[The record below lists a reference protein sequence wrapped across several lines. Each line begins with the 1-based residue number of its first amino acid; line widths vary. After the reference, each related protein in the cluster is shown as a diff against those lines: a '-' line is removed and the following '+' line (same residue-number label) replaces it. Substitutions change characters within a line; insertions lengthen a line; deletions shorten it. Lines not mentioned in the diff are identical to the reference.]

1 VSHSERAPSI
11 PLAPVAARQP
21 QLGQLPELLRVLA
34 DPTRLRI
41 VGLLTQRELC
51 VCDLE
56 ELLGVSQSMTSHHV
70 GVLRRA
76 HLLLQRREER
86 DARWVYYRLNPEA
99 IEHLTVAFAGLLDL
113 SNFDPTPA
121 SCA

>member
-1 VSHSERAPSI
+1 MPQTERPPSI
-11 PLAPVAARQP
+11 SLTAVAAHQP
-21 QLGQLPELLRVLA
+21 SLGQLPELLKVLA
-34 DPTRLRI
+34 NPTRLRI
-41 VGLLTQRELC
+41 VGLLAQRELC

-56 ELLGVSQSMTSHHV
+56 ELLGISQSMTSHHI

-99 IEHLTVAFAGLLDL
+99 IEHLKSAFDSLLDL
-113 SNFDPTPA
+113 SGFDPTPA
-121 SCA
+121 GCV

>member
-1 VSHSERAPSI
+1 MDQSNRSPSI
-11 PLAPVAARQP
+11 LLTPVAARQP
-21 QLGQLPELLRVLA
+21 QLGALPGLLKVIA

-41 VGLLTQRELC
+41 IGYLAQRELC

-56 ELLGVSQSMTSHHV
+56 ALLGVSQSMTSHHL

-76 HLLLQRREER
+76 GLLLQRREDR

-99 IEHLTVAFAGLLDL
+99 IENLKDQFNGLLDL
-113 SNFDPTPA
+113 SGFDPAPA
-121 SCA
+121 RCD